1 MRCCNPQKKN
11 IERVVVHQLLL
22 GREKNKLTHGE
33 WCNSTRAKSIHPRER
48 TTAYQWAA
56 LLLQSLPPPSISPQL
71 DRAAL
76 PRSGFLPFFPR
87 ALRERKKKA
96 TPPSSSSPPSS
107 PPPVWPRIAPLPLL
121 NPHPPTPSQQE
132 RLVKIISA
140 ELWLLSKT
148 QLWKC
153 LDWGGRGFKHTHFSK
168 ASSSWAGEIIYDRD
182 EKSV

>member
-11 IERVVVHQLLL
+11 IERVVVHQLLP

-71 DRAAL
+71 VWAAL

-87 ALRERKKKA
+87 ARRERKKKA
-96 TPPSSSSPPSS
+96 IPPLLLLFPPFQLSSCVTPYCPPPSVKPPSPNS
-107 PPPVWPRIAPLPLL
+107 KSARAP
-121 NPHPPTPSQQE
+121 
-132 RLVKIISA
+132 
-140 ELWLLSKT
+140 
-148 QLWKC
+148 C
-153 LDWGGRGFKHTHFSK
+153 
-168 ASSSWAGEIIYDRD
+168 
-182 EKSV
+182 